1 MTTKKDFI
9 LAAQTISAI
18 TDNEQKKAI
27 AENYCSIFS
36 QQNPRF
42 DKSKFLKACSL

>member
-18 TDNEQKKAI
+18 TDKVQKEQI
-27 AENYCSIFS
+27 AQNYCTIFS
-36 QQNPRF
+36 KQNTRF
-42 DKSKFLKACSL
+42 DTVKFLKACNL